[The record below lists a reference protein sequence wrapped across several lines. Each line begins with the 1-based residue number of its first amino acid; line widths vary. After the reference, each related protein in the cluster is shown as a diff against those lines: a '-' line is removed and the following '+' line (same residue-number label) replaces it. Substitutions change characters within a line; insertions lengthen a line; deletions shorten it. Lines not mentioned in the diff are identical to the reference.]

1 MTNQSAYIVILETMP
16 MAVTTGK
23 RRAKPKKSPKARKA
37 VKRRSAAAASLAS
50 PLYRKRVVRSAKLYR
65 RKSRSKGQEE
75 ENEEV

>member
-1 MTNQSAYIVILETMP
+1 

-23 RRAKPKKSPKARKA
+23 RRAKPKKSAKARKA

-50 PLYRKRVVRSAKLYR
+50 PLYRKRVVRSAKLYS
-65 RKSRSKGQEE
+65 RKSRSGSQEE